1 MVLLECYSI
10 FLYCRYSFLDYW
22 RIQARRVLRDA
33 LLVSGR
39 SRAAIAV
46 ELRSLGVPVSEA
58 AIANRLC
65 RGTVTLDF
73 LLSVAAAQ
81 GMSEIRIPVTRP
93 TLDLVAL
100 AGSADRPN
108 GRPSRAALRQA
119 GQLSLF

>member
-1 MVLLECYSI
+1 M
-10 FLYCRYSFLDYW
+10 DYW